1 MNKCKYMKCNK
12 EVADGQKYC
21 KFHQQKRKIKKTVID
36 ASSGLGAI
44 LVFAIFNKKL
54 PKKF

>member
-21 KFHQQKRKIKKTVID
+21 KFHQQKRKIKKNCNRCVLWIRGNF
-36 ASSGLGAI
+36 SFCHI
-44 LVFAIFNKKL
+44 
-54 PKKF
+54 